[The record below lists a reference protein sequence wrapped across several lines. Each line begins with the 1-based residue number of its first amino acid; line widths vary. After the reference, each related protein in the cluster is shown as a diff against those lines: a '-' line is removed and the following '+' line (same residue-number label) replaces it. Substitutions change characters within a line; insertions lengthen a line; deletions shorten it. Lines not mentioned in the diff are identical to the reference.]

1 MTTLR
6 WTTLWLLQRIILLT
20 ILLIGCH
27 HDHTATT
34 ALPLG
39 FVEEGVTKYPAA
51 ISGTMV
57 PNPRRRNNN
66 NNNNNNNN
74 SNAHMLI
81 LAKKEGLISVWEDPD
96 RSDVSTLLL
105 NLTAA
110 VCTNGPRGIQTIV
123 AHPDFITNP
132 YLYVYYTRY
141 TKDCPAN
148 AVTGPSNRLS
158 RFTLNV
164 ATWTMSVASE
174 LVIFETPPSVN
185 LLHDGGGMVI
195 GSDRTLYLAT
205 GDGGMYDSSQNLR
218 NTWGKLLR
226 FHLDGRDGVPV
237 DNPYYQNGG
246 VPCRKN
252 RGVPSP
258 NAPAT
263 AKCEEIYS
271 YGFRNPF
278 RIDLDTRTSDDNN
291 EVRFSISDVGGRVW
305 EEVSYGGTNYK
316 DKNYGWPNTEGPC
329 TRDTLDD
336 CPVPT
341 TTGNNNN
348 NMVDPYYYY
357 LHNQSTGAAVTG
369 AVHVPP
375 QLSWPTEFQ
384 LLQVDFS
391 EGIMYN
397 LVPDAKQQCR
407 TCQPPRPGY
416 RKTIFHSYP
425 KIVDL
430 FFAAYQNTTALY
442 FITRYGTES
451 TVRRIYYTGSTN
463 AIPTAVI
470 SGVKPLYRVGETIS
484 FGGNLSSDPDGDTL
498 TYQWDFGDGRRSTLM
513 SPKLKFNTRGSY
525 TVTLTVTDTM
535 KQSSIDTI
543 TVAVGD
549 KPVAKMD
556 SPKGGTLFKVGDIL
570 RLQGSAFDMALNRS
584 ITDPSQFVWEV
595 RQHHETH
602 FHPFLDLESGN
613 DFAISPAPI
622 PEDFYAA
629 SNSYLQV
636 IMTVYDSDG
645 ISSTVSRYIYPKKV
659 QITFKSE
666 PSGLEIL
673 LDGVTFVTPVT
684 VITWQNQRFTMDA
697 NDQGKHK
704 FSSWSTGTAREAT
717 YLVPSTIS
725 NTTITAYFRQALRP
739 TGTPVSPP
747 NVAPTNTPAPSGDT
761 TILPWFK
768 QVWNK
773 IKNMFRSIWNG
784 IFF

>member
-1 MTTLR
+1 M
-6 WTTLWLLQRIILLT
+6 
-20 ILLIGCH
+20 
-27 HDHTATT
+27 
-34 ALPLG
+34 
-39 FVEEGVTKYPAA
+39 
-51 ISGTMV
+51 
-57 PNPRRRNNN
+57 
-66 NNNNNNNN
+66 
-74 SNAHMLI
+74 
-81 LAKKEGLISVWEDPD
+81 
-96 RSDVSTLLL
+96 
-105 NLTAA
+105 
-110 VCTNGPRGIQTIV
+110 
-123 AHPDFITNP
+123 
-132 YLYVYYTRY
+132 
-141 TKDCPAN
+141 
-148 AVTGPSNRLS
+148 
-158 RFTLNV
+158 
-164 ATWTMSVASE
+164 
-174 LVIFETPPSVN
+174 
-185 LLHDGGGMVI
+185 
-195 GSDRTLYLAT
+195 
-205 GDGGMYDSSQNLR
+205 
-218 NTWGKLLR
+218 
-226 FHLDGRDGVPV
+226 
-237 DNPYYQNGG
+237 
-246 VPCRKN
+246 
-252 RGVPSP
+252 
-258 NAPAT
+258 
-263 AKCEEIYS
+263 
-271 YGFRNPF
+271 
-278 RIDLDTRTSDDNN
+278 
-291 EVRFSISDVGGRVW
+291 
-305 EEVSYGGTNYK
+305 
-316 DKNYGWPNTEGPC
+316 
-329 TRDTLDD
+329 
-336 CPVPT
+336 
-341 TTGNNNN
+341 
-348 NMVDPYYYY
+348 
-357 LHNQSTGAAVTG
+357 
-369 AVHVPP
+369 
-375 QLSWPTEFQ
+375 
-384 LLQVDFS
+384 
-391 EGIMYN
+391 
-397 LVPDAKQQCR
+397 
-407 TCQPPRPGY
+407 
-416 RKTIFHSYP
+416 
-425 KIVDL
+425 
-430 FFAAYQNTTALY
+430 
-442 FITRYGTES
+442 
-451 TVRRIYYTGSTN
+451 
-463 AIPTAVI
+463 
-470 SGVKPLYRVGETIS
+470 YRVGETIS

-556 SPKGGTLFKVGDIL
+556 SPKGGTLFKVGDVL
-570 RLQGSAFDMALNRS
+570 RLQGSAFDTALNRS